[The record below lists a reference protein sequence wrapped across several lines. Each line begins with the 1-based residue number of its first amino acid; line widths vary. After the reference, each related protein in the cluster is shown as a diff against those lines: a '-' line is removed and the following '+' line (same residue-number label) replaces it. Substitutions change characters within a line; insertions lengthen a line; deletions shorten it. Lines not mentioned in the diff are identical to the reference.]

1 MMTTTTSADL
11 VALRSNNQSGIITSR
26 ELREAG
32 VTARRADKLCGPG
45 GPWRRLLPGVILLR
59 DTAPTRLQLLQAA
72 TARFG
77 PHMVVT
83 GADALRARGVDCA
96 ATREVHLLIPEYK
109 RTPAE
114 PGMLPRRTSR
124 MPAPTWIDGVPYA
137 PPARAALDLA
147 RSQLDPARIDELL
160 SLPLYWG
167 LCTVD
172 ELRDEHEAG
181 NQRGSAAVR
190 AALRR
195 IDPEETYA
203 RGLARKVL
211 ESCALPQPAWNVTIC
226 DRRGR
231 PIGAADAWWD
241 EIGLAWQF
249 RTPKQEAAN
258 FHRLALTATG
268 TVLVRC
274 TIDQLRNVPLE
285 VASELVRAFT
295 EAARTPRPKVRTRGR
310 VDIAA

>member
-1 MMTTTTSADL
+1 MTTTTGADL
-11 VALRSNNQSGIITSR
+11 VALRSSNQSGIITSR

-45 GPWRRLLPGVILLR
+45 GPWRRLLPGVILLH

-72 TARFG
+72 AARFG
-77 PHMVVT
+77 PQLAVT
-83 GADALRARGVDCA
+83 GADALRAHGVDCA
-96 ATREVHLLIPEYK
+96 VTKEIHLLVPEYK
-109 RTPAE
+109 RAPAE

-124 MPAPTWIDGVPYA
+124 MPTPTWIDGVPYA

-147 RSQLDPARIDELL
+147 RTQLDPARIDELI

-172 ELRDEHEAG
+172 ELRDELEAG

-190 AALRR
+190 AVLRKVN
-195 IDPEETYA
+195 PEETYA
-203 RGLARKVL
+203 HGLAKKVL
-211 ESCALPQPAWNVTIC
+211 ECCALPQPAWNVTIC

-241 EIGLAWQF
+241 EVGLAWQF
-249 RTPKQEAAN
+249 RTPKQEAAK

-274 TIDQLRNVPLE
+274 TIDQLRNMPLE
-285 VASELVRAFT
+285 VSSELVRAFT
-295 EAARTPRPKVRTRGR
+295 EATRTPRPKVRTRGR
-310 VDIAA
+310 IDIAA